1 MKAYLLLDN
10 GFKIEGNLFGQ
21 AGNILGELSLTDEGT
36 YSLNCLSSDSACVLT
51 QSSASLKEGNS
62 AFFSAD
68 IKSVQALLNDVV
80 PTYAK
85 LVVDGLGEEYHLYD
99 LKTFIPGVELK
110 KAEKKATQK
119 EAA

>member
-10 GFKIEGNLFGQ
+10 GFMVEGTLFGHSH
-21 AGNILGELSLTDEGT
+21 NMMGELKTNENGQLVLHCSEFNQD
-36 YSLNCLSSDSACVLT
+36 CVLSVQT
-51 QSSASLKEGNS
+51 ASLKEGNS

-68 IKSVQALLNDVV
+68 MDSATTKLNDFV

-85 LVVDGLGEEYHLYD
+85 VIIDEMDVDYHLYD
-99 LKTFIPGVELK
+99 LKTYIPNVHLHAK
-110 KAEKKATQK
+110 QKTQKK